1 MKLEGVKYCYLL
13 GIGGIGMSA
22 LARYFHANGVK
33 VAGYDKTHSSL
44 THALQQEGIS
54 VSFEDKADK
63 VVDTSYKKE
72 ETLVIYTPAIPEQH
86 GELQFFKVNGYALK
100 KRAEVL
106 GMITRH
112 QKSFAVAGTHG
123 KTTTSTMLAH
133 VFKATGHG
141 CNAFLGGV
149 SSNYDTNLLLDAS
162 SENCVVE
169 ADEFD
174 RSFLQLSPYAAIVT
188 STDADHLDIYGE
200 ANVLKDA
207 FQDFVSLIDKN
218 GFLLIHHSIQLET
231 KCPQVSYGISEDS
244 KAGIDIRGFNLRYN
258 NERFLMDIDAFGQF
272 YNEIEI
278 GIPGTHNAENALAVI
293 GIALK
298 ENISFDKIAE
308 ALASFKGVKRRFE
321 FQVKSD
327 SLVYIDDYAHHPTAI
342 HYLIESVRLMYPG
355 RKITGA
361 FQPHLFSRTKDFMDD
376 FAKELSGLDEV
387 ILLPIYP
394 ARELPIPGITS
405 EELLSRINTKQKQ
418 LLAPNELVEYT
429 KSFKDGVLLT
439 IGAGD
444 IDRLVEPIKSNLS

>member
-1 MKLEGVKYCYLL
+1 MKLENVKYCYLL

-22 LARYFHANGVK
+22 LARYFHANGIK
-33 VAGYDKTHSSL
+33 VAGYDKTPSTL
-44 THALQQEGIS
+44 TNALQEEGIS
-54 VSFEDKADK
+54 VSFEDQGEDVA
-63 VVDTSYKKE
+63 TISYSKE
-72 ETLVIYTPAIPEQH
+72 ETLIIYTPAIPEPH
-86 GELQFFKVNGYALK
+86 GELQFFKTNNYVLK

-123 KTTTSTMLAH
+123 KTTTSAMLAH
-133 VFKATGHG
+133 VFRATDFG

-174 RSFLQLSPYAAIVT
+174 RSFLQLSPHASIVT

-200 ANVLKDA
+200 AKALKDA
-207 FQDFVSLIDKN
+207 FQDFARLINKN
-218 GFLLIHHSIQLET
+218 GYLLIHHSIDLGSA
-231 KCPQVSYGISEDS
+231 CPQISYGISENS
-244 KAGIDIRGFNLRYN
+244 NAGIAIRGYNLRYK
-258 NERFLMDIDAFGQF
+258 NERFLIDIEAFGQVH
-272 YNEIEI
+272 NEIEI

-293 GIALK
+293 GVALQ
-298 ENISFDKIAE
+298 ENIPFDKITE
-308 ALASFKGVKRRFE
+308 SLASFKGVKRRFE
-321 FQVKSD
+321 FMLKSD
-327 SLVYIDDYAHHPTAI
+327 SIVYIDDYAHHPTAI
-342 HYLIESVRLMYPG
+342 RFLLESVRLMYPG
-355 RKITGA
+355 RKITGV

-405 EELLSRINTKQKQ
+405 EVLLHKITSEKKQ
-418 LLAPNELVEYT
+418 LLVPDELINYLI
-429 KSFKDGVLLT
+429 SFKEGVLLT

-444 IDRLVEPIKSNLS
+444 IDRLVEPIKSNLL

>member
-1 MKLEGVKYCYLL
+1 MKLEDVKYCYLL

-22 LARYFHANGVK
+22 LARYFNANGVK
-33 VAGYDKTHSSL
+33 VAGYDKTPSML
-44 THALQQEGIS
+44 TNALQEEGIS
-54 VSFEDKADK
+54 VSF
-63 VVDTSYKKE
+63 VDQGVGVANSSYSKE
-72 ETLVIYTPAIPEQH
+72 EILVIYTPAIPEYH
-86 GELQFFKVNGYALK
+86 GELQFFKANDYVLK

-123 KTTTSTMLAH
+123 KTTTSAMLAH
-133 VFKATGHG
+133 VFRASDFG

-149 SSNYDTNLLLDAS
+149 SSNYETNLLLDTT

-200 ANVLKDA
+200 ANALKVA
-207 FQDFVSLIDKN
+207 FQDFTKLIDKN
-218 GFLLIHHSIQLET
+218 GYLLIHHSIQLSST
-231 KCPQVSYGISEDS
+231 CPQISYGISENAQ
-244 KAGIDIRGFNLRYN
+244 AGIAIRGYNLRYK
-258 NERFLMDIDAFGQF
+258 NERFLIDIDAFGQIH
-272 YNEIEI
+272 NEIEI

-293 GIALK
+293 GVALQ
-298 ENISFDKIAE
+298 ENIPFDEIAR
-308 ALASFKGVKRRFE
+308 ALTSFKGVKRRFE

-327 SLVYIDDYAHHPTAI
+327 NIVFIDDYAHHPTAI

-355 RKITGA
+355 RKITGV

-376 FAKELSGLDEV
+376 FAMELSGLDEV

-405 EELLSRINTKQKQ
+405 EVLLQKISAKKKQ
-418 LLAPNELVEYT
+418 LLSPDDLINYT
-429 KSFKDGVLLT
+429 KSIKEGVLLT

-444 IDRLVEPIKSNLS
+444 IDRLVEPIKSNLL